1 MNGTQKSAV
10 RSTREQLDAANPAR
24 SVWVMAN
31 AGSGKTHVL
40 VNRVVRLMLA
50 GFAPQSI
57 LCLTFTKAAA
67 AEMSLR
73 LFNLLASWIALDD
86 EELAARL
93 SGLGVARVKPD
104 DLARARRLFAIAI
117 ETPGGLKIQTI
128 HAFCEKLLQLFPA
141 ESGLAPGFR
150 VMDETE
156 SRQLLE
162 EARDAALAAAAEAND
177 LSLIDDGTLS
187 ADGFESL
194 SKAFLAAT
202 SPFADAISGTA
213 DLAAIEA
220 RLRRVAGTLP
230 YASTAEID
238 DAVLARD
245 RSRYRQ
251 AAEALAGTPSFHG
264 KDASAIF
271 RQFADAHSAEELV
284 NLLTGELFT
293 DKGEPGKRGLFST
306 ATRARHSDICNWF
319 DAESATLV
327 QLLTQRALSVKIDAT
342 LALLRLMIRVNSTFQ
357 TLKQERGLYD
367 FDDLIMRTQALL
379 QDSRAAQ
386 WVLYKLDGRLSHILV
401 DEAQDTSPTQWGIIT
416 ALADEFFAGE
426 GAERPGPRS
435 LFVVGDIKQSIYSF
449 QGADT
454 DAFAAARDHFR
465 GRLAGVNTPLAE
477 IDLTLSY
484 RSLPAVLHMVDAVFA
499 EGAPA
504 HRGLRDDARD
514 GGHQPNRKD
523 EGDGIFELWPLFTPP
538 DRPEPDP
545 WHAPVDRAGEDSP
558 RLLQARDIAGR
569 IKGWIGQR
577 LLPSK
582 NRPVEPGDILILLQ
596 KRGSLFDAL
605 IAELRRLDVPVAGA
619 DRLKLQESLAVMD
632 LMALVQVCLLPGDD
646 LSLACVLKSPLVPE
660 PLDDDDL
667 TRLAAGRTGD
677 LWSSLEASGTQAA
690 NVAFLA
696 ACRASA
702 VLAGPHGFLA
712 QVLTQARRAIA
723 ARLGVEALDA
733 TAMLLD
739 AALDFER
746 DQGTSLAAFLHWFM
760 ARDEDMKRELEGASG
775 EVRIMTVHG
784 AKGLEGNI
792 VILPDAADMPGSRG
806 GPSLLALPGG
816 GNGPALLPLFD
827 AATVVKP
834 DSIRDWKDVAT
845 EKNKDERKRLLYV
858 AMTRARDE
866 LYIGGT
872 QGVRSLDDDCW
883 YRLVEDGL
891 AKAQEKHSLRVITG
905 EHPAGDIR
913 RWGDEPEE
921 MASSRESPPEAPLP
935 TMPGW
940 ATRDAPIG
948 SSEPGWSTVT
958 RVAARTSAVFDRE
971 AARTGQALHRVLEHL
986 QAGDSIDTVQH
997 RLARQKLDPALA
1009 GPLHAVLQR
1018 PDTQGYFAA
1027 DARSEAAIAGALDGL
1042 PPVQGRIDRLRIDAA
1057 EIWLLDFKTGKPGS
1071 AAAESH
1077 IRQMALYSAVL
1088 AAAFPGRKV
1097 RAALLWTHGMQLENL
1112 AESRLSRI
1120 LEGLRQEHQGETA

>member
-1 MNGTQKSAV
+1 MNGTQKPAV
-10 RSTREQLDAANPAR
+10 RSTREQLDAADPAR

-50 GFAPQSI
+50 GFAPQGI

-86 EELAARL
+86 KELATRL
-93 SGLGVARVKPD
+93 SDLGVVRVKPA

-150 VMDETE
+150 VMDETG
-156 SRQLLE
+156 RQQLLE
-162 EARDAALAAAAEAND
+162 EARDTALAEAAEAND
-177 LSLIDDGTLS
+177 LGLIDDGTLS
-187 ADGFESL
+187 ADSFESL

-202 SPFADAISGTA
+202 SPFADAISGRA

-220 RLRRVAGTLP
+220 RLRQEAGSLL

-238 DAVLARD
+238 AAVLSRD

-251 AAEALAGTPSFHG
+251 AADALSGTPSFHG

-271 RQFADAHSAEELV
+271 RHIADAPDAEVLIA
-284 NLLTGELFT
+284 LLTTELFT

-306 ATRARHSDICNWF
+306 ATRARHPDICNWF
-319 DAESATLV
+319 DGEGENLV
-327 QLLTQRALSVKIDAT
+327 QLLTQRALSLKIDAT
-342 LALLRLMIRVNSTFQ
+342 LALLRLMIRVNGTFQ
-357 TLKQERGLYD
+357 SLKQERGLYD

-379 QDSRAAQ
+379 QGSRAAQ
-386 WVLYKLDGRLSHILV
+386 WVLYKLDGHLSHILV
-401 DEAQDTSPTQWGIIT
+401 DEAQDTSPAQWGIIT

-465 GRLAGVNTPLAE
+465 GKLAGVDDPLAE

-484 RSLPAVLHMVDAVFA
+484 RSLPAVLEMVDAVF
-499 EGAPA
+499 GKDAPA
-504 HRGLRDDARD
+504 HQGLRDDGRD
-514 GGHQPNRKD
+514 GGHQPNRKT

-545 WHAPVDRAGEDSP
+545 WQAPVDRAGEDSP
-558 RLLQARDIAGR
+558 RQQQARDIAAR
-569 IKGWIGQR
+569 IKGWIGKR
-577 LLPSK
+577 HLPSK
-582 NRPVEPGDILILLQ
+582 NRAVDPGDILILLQ

-605 IAELRRLDVPVAGA
+605 IAELRRLGVPVAGA

-660 PLDDDDL
+660 PLNDDDL
-667 TRLAAGRTGD
+667 TGLAAGRTGD

-702 VLAGPHGFLA
+702 ALAGPHGFLA

-739 AALDFER
+739 AALAFER
-746 DQGTSLAAFLHWFM
+746 DQGTSLAAFLHWFT

-792 VILPDAADMPGSRG
+792 VILPDAADMPGARG

-816 GNGPALLPLFD
+816 GNGPALLPLYD
-827 AATVVKP
+827 AATAVKP
-834 DSIRDWKDVAT
+834 ASIRQWKDVAA

-872 QGVRSLDDDCW
+872 QGGRGLDDDCW

-891 AKAQEKHSLRVITG
+891 AKAQEKHPLRVIAG

-913 RWGDEPEE
+913 RWGDEPEAAA
-921 MASSRESPPEAPLP
+921 ASKGSPPEGPLP
-935 TMPGW
+935 AVPGW

-948 SSEPGWSTVT
+948 SSAPGWSTVT
-958 RVAARTSAVFDRE
+958 RVAARTNAIFDRE
-971 AARTGQALHRVLEHL
+971 AARAGQAMHRVLEQL
-986 QAGDSIDTVQH
+986 QPGDSIDTVAR
-997 RLARQKLDPALA
+997 RLIRLKLDPALA
-1009 GPLHAVLQR
+1009 PPLHGLLQR
-1018 PDTQGYFAA
+1018 PETQGYFAA
-1027 DARSEAAIAGALDGL
+1027 DARSEAAIAGALEGL
-1042 PPVQGRIDRLRIDAA
+1042 PPVQGRIDRLRIDAT
-1057 EIWLLDFKTGKPGS
+1057 EIWLLDFKTGRPGT
-1071 AAAESH
+1071 ATAESH

-1097 RAALLWTHGMQLENL
+1097 RAALLWTQHMQLENL

-1120 LEGLRQEHQGETA
+1120 LEGLRQEHEGKTA

>member
-1 MNGTQKSAV
+1 MSSPRKAEI
-10 RSTREQLDAANPAR
+10 RSTREQLQAADPAH

-50 GFAPQSI
+50 GFAPQGI

-73 LFNLLASWIALDD
+73 LFNLLAGWIALADD
-86 EELAARL
+86 ELAARL
-93 SGLGVARVKPD
+93 TALGMARVQPA

-150 VMDETE
+150 VMDETG
-156 SRQLLE
+156 RQQLLE
-162 EARDAALAAAAEAND
+162 EARDTALAEAAEAND
-177 LSLIDDGTLS
+177 LGLIDDGTLS
-187 ADGFESL
+187 ADAFEGL

-202 SPFADAISGTA
+202 SPFAEAVSGTA

-220 RLRRVAGTLP
+220 RLRQAAGILP

-238 DAVLARD
+238 AAVLALD

-251 AAEALAGTPSFHG
+251 ASDALAGTPSFHG
-264 KDASAIF
+264 KNASAIF
-271 RQFADAHSAEELV
+271 RQVADAQGAEDLIA
-284 NLLTGELFT
+284 LLTAQLFT
-293 DKGEPGKRGLFST
+293 DKGEPGKLGHFSV
-306 ATRARHSDICNWF
+306 ATRARHPDICAWF
-319 DAESATLV
+319 DGESANIAH
-327 QLLTQRALSVKIDAT
+327 LLTQRALSLKIDAT
-342 LALLRLMIRVNSTFQ
+342 LALLRLMIRVNHTFQ
-357 TLKQERGLYD
+357 NLKQARGLYD

-379 QDSRAAQ
+379 QGSRAAQ
-386 WVLYKLDGRLSHILV
+386 WVLYKLDGNLSHILV
-401 DEAQDTSPTQWGIIT
+401 DEAQDTSPAQWGIIT

-426 GAERPGPRS
+426 GPDRRGPRS

-465 GRLAGVNTPLAE
+465 SKLAGAGTPLAE

-484 RSLPAVLHMVDAVFA
+484 RSLPVVLEMVDAVFA
-499 EGAPA
+499 AGAPA

-514 GGHQPNRKD
+514 GGHEPNRKS
-523 EGDGIFELWPLFTPP
+523 EGDGIFELWPLFLPP
-538 DRPEPDP
+538 DTPEPDP
-545 WHAPVDRAGEDSP
+545 WTAPVDRADRDSP
-558 RLLQARDIAGR
+558 RLQQARDIAGR
-569 IKGWIGQR
+569 IQSWIGR
-577 LLPSK
+577 RHLPSK
-582 NRPVEPGDILILLQ
+582 NRTVEPGDILILLQ

-605 IAELRRLDVPVAGA
+605 IAELRRLHVPVAGA
-619 DRLKLQESLAVMD
+619 DRVKLQENLAVMD

-660 PLDDDDL
+660 PLTDDDL
-667 TRLAAGRTGD
+667 VDLAAGRAGD
-677 LWSSLEASGTQAA
+677 LWSRLAGSAA
-690 NVAFLA
+690 HAATTAFLKDCRTSA
-696 ACRASA
+696 AFS
-702 VLAGPHGFLA
+702 GPHGFLA

-746 DQGTSLAAFLHWFM
+746 EQGTSLAAFLHWFT
-760 ARDEDMKRELEGASG
+760 ARDEDMKRELEGPSG

-816 GNGPALLPLFD
+816 GNGPALLPLYD
-827 AATVVKP
+827 AATEIRP
-834 DSIRDWKDVAT
+834 ASIRQWKDVAA
-845 EKNKDERKRLLYV
+845 ENNKDERKRLLYV

-872 QGVRSLDDDCW
+872 QGVRGLDDDCW

-891 AKAQEKHSLRVITG
+891 AKAQEKHPLRVIAG
-905 EHPAGDIR
+905 EHPAGDIKR
-913 RWGDEPEE
+913 RGDDPRFV
-921 MASSRESPPEAPLP
+921 ASAAAESESRPLP
-935 TMPGW
+935 SLPDW
-940 ATRDAPIG
+940 ARRVAPAG
-948 SSEPGWSTVT
+948 SSAPAWSSVT
-958 RVAARTSAVFDRE
+958 RVAARTSVVFDRE
-971 AARTGQALHRVLEHL
+971 AARAGQALHRVLEQL
-986 QAGDSIDTVQH
+986 QSGDSLEAVAR
-997 RLARQKLDPALA
+997 RLARLKLDPTLA
-1009 GPLHAVLQR
+1009 APLHDLLQR
-1018 PDTQGYFAA
+1018 PDTQGFFAA
-1027 DARSEAAIAGALDGL
+1027 EARSEAAIAGALEGL
-1042 PPVQGRIDRLRIDAA
+1042 PPVQGRIDRLRIDATD
-1057 EIWLLDFKTGKPGS
+1057 IWLLDFKTGRPGT
-1071 AAAESH
+1071 AAGESH
-1077 IRQMALYSAVL
+1077 FRQIALYGAVL

-1097 RAALLWTHGMQLENL
+1097 RAALLWTQHMQLENL
-1112 AESRLSRI
+1112 SESTLSRI
-1120 LEGLRQEHQGETA
+1120 VEGLRQEHLGETA